1 MDSCARMQRVGL
13 FGWWMQLN
21 HYGCYVEWHVTESL
35 RGKERCMVAVERNGT
50 PRVPSTASMM
60 ECMKAGFDL
69 AAWLAAWLVCSR
81 ESLTRGP
88 LGEGGGMLREVGGRM
103 SEVGCGR

>member
-60 ECMKAGFDL
+60 ECMKQGST
-69 AAWLAAWLVCSR
+69 WLLGWLLVCSR

-88 LGEGGGMLREVGGRM
+88 RGEGGGMLREVGGRM
-103 SEVGCGR
+103 

>member
-35 RGKERCMVAVERNGT
+35 RGKERCMVAVERDGT

-60 ECMKAGFDL
+60 ECMKQGST
-69 AAWLAAWLVCSR
+69 WLLGWLLGLCVHERASR
-81 ESLTRGP
+81 G
-88 LGEGGGMLREVGGRM
+88 VHGGRA
-103 SEVGCGR
+103 VAC